1 MTQHRIG
8 DHTIEFA
15 NHPLILSSAAV
26 VGPKEGRG
34 PLGQAFDLALED
46 PLYGQKSYEQAEHA
60 MFQEACQRCLN
71 KAQLPRERV
80 QALLGGDL
88 LNQIMAASLAARE
101 LSIPFLGL
109 YGACSTMAESLI
121 LGGILVDGGYASPVL
136 CAAGSHY
143 CTAERQYRFPLEYGN
158 QRTMAAQWT
167 VTGTGACLLSDKGEG
182 LAFLTLATIGQVV
195 DLGIRD
201 ANNMGAAMA
210 PAAAD
215 TLTRHFLDTGR
226 KPQDYDQIITGDL
239 GRVGSDI
246 LLELMEQRGFPI
258 RESLHTD
265 CGLCVFDPK
274 DDVHAGA
281 SGCGCSASVLS
292 AMILPKL
299 QSGEWRRVLFMAT
312 GALLSPTT
320 SQQGETIPGVAHA
333 VVLEGGNQG

>member
-1 MTQHRIG
+1 MALHRTG
-8 DHTIEFA
+8 EHT
-15 NHPLILSSAAV
+15 LIFPRKPRVVSSAAV

-34 PLGQAFDLALED
+34 PQGERFDLVVEDALF
-46 PLYGQKSYEQAEHA
+46 GQQSYEQAEHA
-60 MFQEACQRCLN
+60 MFQTACERCLE
-71 KAQLPRERV
+71 KAEMPKERV

-121 LGGILVDGGYASPVL
+121 LGSILVDGGYAAPVL

-143 CTAERQYRFPLEYGN
+143 CTAERQYRYPLEYGN
-158 QRTMAAQWT
+158 QRTPAAQWT
-167 VTGTGACLLSDKGEG
+167 VTGTGACLLSDEG
-182 LAFLTLATIGQVV
+182 PALARVTQATIGQVV

-215 TLTRHFLDTGR
+215 TLNRHFLDTGR
-226 KPQDYDQIITGDL
+226 TPRDYDRIITGDL
-239 GRVGSDI
+239 GKVGADI
-246 LLELMEQRGFPI
+246 LHELLSERGFPI
-258 RESLHTD
+258 PEGRYMD
-265 CGLCVFDPK
+265 CGLSIFHEE
-274 DDVHAGA
+274 DDVHAGG
-281 SGCGCSASVLS
+281 SGCGCSASVLI
-292 AMILPKL
+292 AAILPRL
-299 QSGEWRRVLFMAT
+299 QSGEWRRVIFMAT

-333 VVLEGGNQG
+333 VVLEGGNEG